1 METQTI
7 SGTEAIQRA
16 RALKG
21 VPNAHFML
29 MHLTCNLKTQECGA
43 MSKTERCRCRP
54 ALRED
59 TFQTD
64 GDLYFTYEDLDTG
77 QPKMCFKK
85 LMRFIA
91 FPPNYE
97 MLKINWFDNE

>member
-1 METQTI
+1 MELQSI
-7 SGTEAIQRA
+7 SGEEAIRRA

-21 VPNAHFML
+21 VPNAYFML
-29 MHLTCNLKTQECGA
+29 MHLTCNLKSKESGE

-54 ALRED
+54 VLRED

-64 GDLYFTYEDLDTG
+64 GDHYFTYEDLDTE

-85 LMRFIA
+85 LMRYIA
-91 FPPNYE
+91 FPPEYE
-97 MLKINWFDNE
+97 LLKITWFDE